1 MLLFTMTILTM
12 ARPVTSRRPGAPAAC
27 CYTPY
32 GCTHYGPIYYGYT
45 HYAARSVCR
54 TLHVTG
60 KGGMQAAELAEIF
73 RAAGWRQVDCVSV

>member
-1 MLLFTMTILTM
+1 MAIMYLL
-12 ARPVTSRRPGAPAAC
+12 C
-27 CYTPY
+27 
-32 GCTHYGPIYYGYT
+32 
-45 HYAARSVCR
+45 ARSVCR

>member
-1 MLLFTMTILTM
+1 MYSLWLYSLWLYSLWMYSLRVWLYLLWLY
-12 ARPVTSRRPGAPAAC
+12 SL
-27 CYTPY
+27 Y
-32 GCTHYGPIYYGYT
+32 
-45 HYAARSVCR
+45 ARSVCR